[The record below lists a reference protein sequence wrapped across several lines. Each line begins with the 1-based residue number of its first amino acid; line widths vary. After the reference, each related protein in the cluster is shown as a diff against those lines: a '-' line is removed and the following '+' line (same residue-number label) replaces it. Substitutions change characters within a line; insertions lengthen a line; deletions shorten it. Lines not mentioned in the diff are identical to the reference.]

1 MANLWLKAVVDQY
14 DLDVRGQSSRL
25 RRRSSSE
32 DKSVD
37 DDCDD
42 SIVNQE
48 NFGNAETAILTREL
62 SRFTRSFTM
71 LI

>member
-14 DLDVRGQSSRL
+14 YLDVGGQSSRL